1 MLRPKTVMLY
11 LIDGIPQGRI
21 KASLSNWT
29 GVCYLL
35 PRTDL
40 IKSKDRSDL
49 QQSGV
54 YLLFGADDDGNQRV
68 YIGQA
73 RKRKNNK
80 GVLGRIMEHRDE
92 EKTDYWTQAVAIVT
106 SNNALGPTEIS
117 YLEHRFTGMAKSAGR
132 YVVTNGNDPSMG
144 APTEE
149 KQAELDEFIDYA
161 HIVIGA
167 LGFKVFESVN
177 ETTFDGIQQKRSDE
191 IKEQELTFTR
201 ARLVAR
207 GKRVSDGF
215 VVLAGSQIRP
225 EDQFTAS
232 VPPYVCRL
240 RAHYADRVNENFVL
254 TRDTHFSSPSTAAS
268 FVSGASVN
276 GRVQW
281 KTEEG
286 KSLKQIEDEEA
297 AGIE

>member
-117 YLEHRFTGMAKSAGR
+117 YLEHRFTGMRKVLG
-132 YVVTNGNDPSMG
+132 VTWL
-144 APTEE
+144 PTVTIH
-149 KQAELDEFIDYA
+149 QWELLQRRNKLSLMSLSIT
-161 HIVIGA
+161 HI
-167 LGFKVFESVN
+167 LLSV
-177 ETTFDGIQQKRSDE
+177 
-191 IKEQELTFTR
+191 L
-201 ARLVAR
+201 
-207 GKRVSDGF
+207 
-215 VVLAGSQIRP
+215 
-225 EDQFTAS
+225 
-232 VPPYVCRL
+232 
-240 RAHYADRVNENFVL
+240 
-254 TRDTHFSSPSTAAS
+254 
-268 FVSGASVN
+268 
-276 GRVQW
+276 
-281 KTEEG
+281 
-286 KSLKQIEDEEA
+286 
-297 AGIE
+297 

>member
-49 QQSGV
+49 RQSGV

-92 EKTDYWTQAVAIVT
+92 EKPIIGLRPLQSSLLITHWG
-106 SNNALGPTEIS
+106 L
-117 YLEHRFTGMAKSAGR
+117 RKSA
-132 YVVTNGNDPSMG
+132 T
-144 APTEE
+144 
-149 KQAELDEFIDYA
+149 
-161 HIVIGA
+161 
-167 LGFKVFESVN
+167 
-177 ETTFDGIQQKRSDE
+177 
-191 IKEQELTFTR
+191 
-201 ARLVAR
+201 
-207 GKRVSDGF
+207 
-215 VVLAGSQIRP
+215 
-225 EDQFTAS
+225 
-232 VPPYVCRL
+232 
-240 RAHYADRVNENFVL
+240 
-254 TRDTHFSSPSTAAS
+254 
-268 FVSGASVN
+268 
-276 GRVQW
+276 
-281 KTEEG
+281 
-286 KSLKQIEDEEA
+286 
-297 AGIE
+297 